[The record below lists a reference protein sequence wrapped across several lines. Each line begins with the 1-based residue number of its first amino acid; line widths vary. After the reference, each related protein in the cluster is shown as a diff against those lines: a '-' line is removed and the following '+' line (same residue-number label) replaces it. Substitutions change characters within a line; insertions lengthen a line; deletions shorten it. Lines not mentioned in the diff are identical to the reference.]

1 MTKKYKYSIED
12 LLHSTNKQVKKE
24 LKHIKALEKDI
35 ANINIMLKKI
45 SKRQENYNGAFG
57 VLYRARFDLR
67 IKVATQKQQIKS
79 YIFIIG

>member
-12 LLHSTNKQVKKE
+12 LLHSTDKQVKKE

-67 IKVATQKQQIKS
+67 IKIQNLTEHLRGV
-79 YIFIIG
+79 YYVD